1 MRRLQRGPAPSCLAR
16 FLHGRDTWCDV
27 RDEDRAEL
35 WDALVA
41 MQGNRCAYC
50 ECEIFLGG
58 RHIEH
63 FRQRGR
69 HPAGTFDWR
78 NLFGS
83 CNSLDS
89 CGKHKDTCGVYD
101 PACLIKADD
110 EEPDDFFVFVKD
122 GTIAVREELHA
133 PAKVRAEETLR
144 IFNLDAQHGRL
155 REMRRAAVLG
165 HWHTIEEIAEFAA
178 SDPGNE
184 CGWREFLE
192 GEVQNALGLPFSA
205 AIRHALISVS

>member
-1 MRRLQRGPAPSCLAR
+1 MRGLHRGLAPGCLAG
-16 FLHGRDTWCDV
+16 FLHGRDTWDDV
-27 RDEDRAEL
+27 REEYRTEL
-35 WDALVA
+35 WNALVA

-50 ECEIFLGG
+50 ECEIFQGE

-69 HPAGTFDWR
+69 YPAGTFDWR

-89 CGKHKDTCGVYD
+89 CGKHKDTCGNYD

-122 GTIAVREELHA
+122 GTIAAREGLNA
-133 PAKVRAEETLR
+133 SARMRAEETLR
-144 IFNLDAQHGRL
+144 IFNIDAKHGRL

-165 HWHTIEEIAEFAA
+165 HWHTIEEVSEFAA
-178 SDPGNE
+178 IDPDNE
-184 CGWREFLE
+184 YGWREFLE
-192 GEVQNALGLPFSA
+192 AEVQNALGLPFSA
-205 AIRHALISVS
+205 VIRHALISIS